1 MPAQNPES
9 DDAPLISREVV
20 YNNPQGSDILLPKA
34 GGGCFAA
41 FQLLLVHGPAGKK
54 GKTKKQGREASPSVK
69 RLYPDKQ
76 SMIWLSRLQRPNQ
89 FQSSIVVQSVML

>member
-1 MPAQNPES
+1 MLLFSFCSCTGQEQRAEEFYIVP
-9 DDAPLISREVV
+9 SR
-20 YNNPQGSDILLPKA
+20 
-34 GGGCFAA
+34 
-41 FQLLLVHGPAGKK
+41 AGKK